1 MVVRMGEVVVLAKVA
16 MVVLV
21 EMVVLVAMVVL
32 VDMVAMMWYIITSQV
47 GLAIFQQLPEPD
59 LQQYEVRGSPPRLSR
74 PMPAS
79 PCTTGTST

>member
-21 EMVVLVAMVVL
+21 EMVVAMVVL